1 MPQVGVRSSCVGE
14 SDAVGGSWVVVW
26 GGGRRNLPRLV
37 SDPRGDG
44 VDVTPES
51 DAQSVDNGPRARL
64 LRLREALT
72 KELQATRDALL
83 EIRRLRADR
92 SDDDEHDP
100 EGAPLS
106 GEWSRLVGRN
116 NAAQQRV
123 RDVQDALISLDAGR
137 YGVCVRCG
145 EPIAP
150 GRLEVL
156 PTAIRCVRCV
166 ERR

>member
-1 MPQVGVRSSCVGE
+1 MNADRAPS
-14 SDAVGGSWVVVW
+14 GSHEVPA
-26 GGGRRNLPRLV
+26 RAT
-37 SDPRGDG
+37 DPRATLLKLRASLGD
-44 VDVTPES
+44 E
-51 DAQSVDNGPRARL
+51 L
-64 LRLREALT
+64 EASH
-72 KELQATRDALL
+72 EALL

-106 GEWSRLVGRN
+106 GEWSRLDSKHR
-116 NAAQQRV
+116 AAQQRV
-123 RDVQDALISLDAGR
+123 RDVDDALVNLDEGR

-156 PTAIRCVRCV
+156 PTATRCVRCADK
-166 ERR
+166 R